1 MERDNMALLTN
12 YFQTSRNI
20 PELTNITSSP
30 RERQKNSVQITNG
43 QPSPSN
49 KTSHT
54 PDYHI

>member
-1 MERDNMALLTN
+1 MALLTN

-54 PDYHI
+54 PDYHIWI